1 MRMMRPIRS
10 IGRILVID
18 DEPRLRELVAEFL
31 RGEGFQ
37 VDTAGTGA
45 DGLRMIEQ
53 DRPALILLDVHLPD
67 MTGKELALELQERG
81 IFPPI
86 VVMTAARDASD
97 WAREIGAVSYIA
109 KPLSLPSLLRRL
121 NDLSA

>member
-1 MRMMRPIRS
+1 VRSPIRS

-18 DEPRLRELVAEFL
+18 DEPRLRETVAEFL
-31 RGEGFQ
+31 RDEGFE

-45 DGLRMIEQ
+45 EGLQSIEQ
-53 DRPALILLDVHLPD
+53 NRPALILLDIHLPD
-67 MTGKELALELQERG
+67 MNGQELVQLLRERG
-81 IFPPI
+81 IFPPV
-86 VVMTAARDASD
+86 VVMTAARDASE
-97 WAREIGAVSYIA
+97 WARAIGAVSYIA